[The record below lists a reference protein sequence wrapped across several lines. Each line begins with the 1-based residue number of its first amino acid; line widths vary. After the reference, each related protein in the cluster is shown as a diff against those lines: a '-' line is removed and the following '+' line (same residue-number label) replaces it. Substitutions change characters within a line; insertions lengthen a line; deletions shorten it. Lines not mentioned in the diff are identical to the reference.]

1 MDKENEAYN
10 YVLSEVAP
18 EVDELYQYYRGK
30 DKSLEKEDKTMMQ
43 LENLT
48 QKKYI
53 SKTYV
58 SSLMLIVDYYARKK
72 YAKYY
77 AELQNYKMRI
87 RIFLE
92 G

>member
-1 MDKENEAYN
+1 MDKEREAYN

-18 EVDELYQYYRGK
+18 EVDELYKYYREK
-30 DKSLEKEDKTMMQ
+30 DKSLEKEEHTMMQ
-43 LENLT
+43 LENLV

-58 SSLMLIVDYYARKK
+58 SSLMLIIDYYARKQ

-77 AELQNYKMRI
+77 AELQNYKTRI
-87 RIFLE
+87 QIFLE